1 MAGGRVGLAI
11 DPGLLA
17 TLARARP
24 VALVTGTNGKT
35 TTTRLLSAAL
45 AEPDGSSVPVSNDT
59 GANMPAGHVAALVAA
74 PGRRRP
80 PCSRSTRAISAS

>member
-1 MAGGRVGLAI
+1 MAGGRAGLLV

-17 TLARARP
+17 TLAAGRR

-45 AEPDGSSVPVSNDT
+45 AEPDGSTV
-59 GANMPAGHVAALVAA
+59 AGQQ
-74 PGRRRP
+74 
-80 PCSRSTRAISAS
+80 